1 MGFILE
7 PKDAAKIPFIHKD
20 IKTGKQFLVNPEEEM
35 ELCLPGKDD
44 PKGNGCDDWVIVSK
58 EGVYLLASEK
68 NKQIKER
75 DVEVVMRGRKAKQV
89 TDESRLEAI
98 KEKLSGDGGNKGGGH
113 QIVARETDEQ
123 RRERILKRAQEMA
136 KEKMEAQDRKK
147 KEEEAQKENK
157 RKKEE
162 EEKRKKEEDKRKKEE
177 DKRKKEEEDKRKEE
191 EDKRKQEE
199 EDKRKTAEEEERL
212 KEEAEAAAMAETIL
226 KGQSEDQDSKK
237 GKSEKS
243 APAATGPSSPL
254 RPRAHQHTIDEGT
267 DDEKDV
273 ADKER
278 EQETKDLSWSA
289 ACNFEP

>member
-191 EDKRKQEE
+191 EDKRK
-199 EDKRKTAEEEERL
+199 TAEEEERL
-212 KEEAEAAAMAETIL
+212 KEEAEEAAMAETIL

-278 EQETKDLSWSA
+278 EQETKDLS
-289 ACNFEP
+289 